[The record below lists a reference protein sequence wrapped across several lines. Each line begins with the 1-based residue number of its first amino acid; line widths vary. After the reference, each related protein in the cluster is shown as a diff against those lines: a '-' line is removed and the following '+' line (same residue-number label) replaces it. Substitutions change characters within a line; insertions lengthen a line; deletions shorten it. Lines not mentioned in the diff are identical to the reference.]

1 MNKKAKATSE
11 KKRKAE
17 ESKEAKD
24 CKTVKIKFNKT
35 LKKSNNYTVISEGI
49 KPNKSNKI
57 LQLEINSNEESKEL
71 KDKGV

>member
-24 CKTVKIKFNKT
+24 CKTVKIKFNKMT
-35 LKKSNNYTVISEGI
+35 LKKSNNYTIISEGI
-49 KPNKSNKI
+49 KSNKSEKI
-57 LQLEINSNEESKEL
+57 LQLEIDSEESKEL
-71 KDKGV
+71 KD